1 MLIDES
7 RIVELMKEHY
17 QIIYLY
23 CLSLLRNEADAKDV
37 TQDVFELFMEKAE
50 MLEDNNIRSWL
61 FEVASRKVKRVFRER
76 QKQIRVVHFE
86 DDTCE
91 IPELVDELQLLTE
104 NEPVEEE
111 EIVKKKDEILN
122 SLKPHEREL
131 YSYVY
136 EEKLQY
142 AQIAQKMG
150 LSEKAVNV
158 RSFRLK
164 QKIKEMVKTAFL
176 TVLLLILSL

>member
-1 MLIDES
+1 MLIDNP
-7 RIVELMKEHY
+7 RIIEIMKEHY
-17 QIIYLY
+17 QIIYSY
-23 CLSLLRNEADAKDV
+23 CFSMLKNEADSKDV
-37 TQDVFELFMEKAE
+37 TQDVFKMFIEKADN
-50 MLEDNNIRSWL
+50 LEDGNIRSWL
-61 FEVASRKVKRVFRER
+61 FEVASIKVKLKFRELKR
-76 QKQIRVVHFE
+76 HSCCVYFD

-91 IPELVDELQLLTE
+91 IPNPVDELQLLTE
-104 NEPVEEE
+104 NEQVEEE

-136 EEKLQY
+136 EDKMTY

-150 LSEKAVNV
+150 LTEKAVNV

-164 QKIKEMVKTAFL
+164 QKIKMMVKTAFL
-176 TVLLLILSL
+176 ALISLILSL